1 MLIKQNEAWRI
12 SSEQPALLKGS
23 KRGIER
29 ECLRIDR
36 DGTLALSPHPRALGS
51 ALTHSSITT
60 DYSEALLEFITQPRS
75 SIAATLNELS
85 EIHSFT
91 QYVLDQND
99 ERLWP
104 ASMPCVI
111 ADDDAIPVAQYGSSN
126 SAKLKS
132 TYRVGLGHR
141 YGRMMQT
148 IAGIHYNFSFSD
160 EWLEALRVAA
170 APEKSLQSF
179 KTDFYFGVI
188 RNFRRYFWLL
198 LYLFGASPMVC
209 KSFAENA
216 KGHGL
221 SPLTHCS
228 YGNLKATA
236 LRMGNLGYQSSAQ
249 ASLTVCY
256 NEIEQYLRTLTD
268 AINQPHPDY
277 AKIGIKVDGEYRQL
291 SDALLQIEN
300 EFYSTIRPKRPSQR
314 GETALQALAE
324 GGVEYIEVRCLD
336 INPFNPMGI
345 SESQCHFVEAFVLWC
360 ALKESPL
367 TTQSEYDEIAI
378 NQSRVVNEGR
388 DSSLKLLF
396 GGEEV
401 LLSEFAATMVS
412 EINEAASLLDEAY
425 GESSYSSAVEE
436 WAPAVND
443 PSLTLSAK
451 FEAYCLENRRGFAAK
466 SKDLATQHAEFW
478 RASGLSAERMAE
490 FAAEAESSLNKQ
502 AELESNDAM
511 SFDDYLAN
519 YLNQYKD
526 QTLVK
531 S

>member
-1 MLIKQNEAWRI
+1 MLIKQNDAWRI
-12 SSEQPALLKGS
+12 STERPDLLKGS

-29 ECLRIDR
+29 ECLRIDN
-36 DGTLALSPHPRALGS
+36 DGKLALSPHPRALGS
-51 ALTHSSITT
+51 ALTHNSITT

-75 SIAATLNELS
+75 NIAATLNELS
-85 EIHSFT
+85 DIHGFT
-91 QYVLDQND
+91 QRVLDQHE

-148 IAGIHYNFSFSD
+148 ISGIHYNFSFSD
-160 EWLEALRVAA
+160 EWLEALRVSTV
-170 APEKSLQSF
+170 PEKSLQSF

-216 KGHGL
+216 KDHGL

-228 YGNLKATA
+228 YGNRKATA

-249 ASLTVCY
+249 SSLTVCY
-256 NEIEQYLRTLTD
+256 NELGQYLKTLTN
-268 AINQPHPDY
+268 AINQPHADY
-277 AKIGIKVDGEYRQL
+277 SHIGVKVDGEYRQL

-314 GETALQALAE
+314 GETALHALAE

-336 INPFNPMGI
+336 INPFSPMGI

-360 ALKESPL
+360 ALKESPI
-367 TTQSEYDEIAI
+367 TTQREYDEIAV
-378 NQSRVVNEGR
+378 NQSRVVNKGR
-388 DSSLKLLF
+388 DGSLTLLF
-396 GGEEV
+396 GGKEI
-401 LLSEFAATMVS
+401 LMRDFAATMVS
-412 EINEAASLLDEAY
+412 EISEAAILLDEAY
-425 GESSYSSAVEE
+425 GDSGYSSAVKE
-436 WAPAVND
+436 WAPAIND
-443 PSLTLSAK
+443 PSLTLSAQ
-451 FEAYCLENRRGFAAK
+451 FEAYCLENKRGFAAQ
-466 SKDLATQHAEFW
+466 SRELATQHAAHW
-478 RASGLSAERMAE
+478 RESELSEQRMAE
-490 FAAEAESSLNKQ
+490 FTAEAESSLSKQ
-502 AELESNDAM
+502 AELESNDTM
-511 SFDDYLAN
+511 SFDDYLAK

-526 QTLVK
+526 QMLIK